1 MLVDRTEAIEIERQD
16 VERIRRSEVARLVLG
31 SAPGVG
37 EDARSG
43 EELAGRITRL
53 ASMAAV
59 LHAAQ
64 AAVVRRASE
73 GGRGTRALADRREV
87 AR

>member
-1 MLVDRTEAIEIERQD
+1 MLVDRTEAIEIGCPDAERG
-16 VERIRRSEVARLVLG
+16 RRHEVAGLVLG

-43 EELAGRITRL
+43 EELAGRIARL

-64 AAVVRRASE
+64 AAVLRRGPE
-73 GGRGTRALADRREV
+73 GDHGGDVPVDRREV